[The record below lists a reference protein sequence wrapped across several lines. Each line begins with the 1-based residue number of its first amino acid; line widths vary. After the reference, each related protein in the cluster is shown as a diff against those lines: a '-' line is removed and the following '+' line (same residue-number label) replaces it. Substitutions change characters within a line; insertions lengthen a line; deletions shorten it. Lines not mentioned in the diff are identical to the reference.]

1 MNEILQ
7 QRIES
12 VQAGKNITHA
22 QTAAKRNLRKEL
34 ETEMEK
40 FLARGGEIK
49 QAETQ
54 TYRAKHGTNTQ
65 YVKHSCRC
73 EVCTAWAL
81 KKGVV
86 KTTQLKGDAA

>member
-12 VQAGKNITHA
+12 VQAGRNITHA

-54 TYRAKHGTNTQ
+54 VYQVKHGTNTQ
-65 YVKHSCRC
+65 YVKHGCRC
-73 EVCTAWAL
+73 KACVAWAL

-86 KTTQLKGDAA
+86 KTAELKVKG

>member
-12 VQAGKNITHA
+12 VQAGRNITHA

-54 TYRAKHGTNTQ
+54 AYQAKHGTNTQ

-73 EVCTAWAL
+73 KACVAWAL

-86 KTTQLKGDAA
+86 KTSQQKGATA

>member
-12 VQAGKNITHA
+12 VQAGRNITHA

-49 QAETQ
+49 QAETRVYQ
-54 TYRAKHGTNTQ
+54 VKHGTNTQ

-73 EVCTAWAL
+73 KACVAWAL

-86 KTTQLKGDAA
+86 KTAELKVKG

>member
-12 VQAGKNITHA
+12 VQAGRNITHA
-22 QTAAKRNLRKEL
+22 QTAAKRNLRKDL
-34 ETEMEK
+34 ETELEK
-40 FLARGGEIK
+40 FLASGGQIK
-49 QAETQ
+49 QAKTEPYQ
-54 TYRAKHGTNTQ
+54 AKHGTNTQ

-73 EVCTAWAL
+73 KACMAWAL

-86 KTTQLKGDAA
+86 KTGELKVKG